1 MLEILIGRSQNGAE
15 GRDKVGLGSI
25 RRPVIGLALGGGAA
39 RGFAH
44 IGIVRTL
51 IAHGIVPNVVVG
63 TSIGAV
69 VGGAYA
75 AGHLDTLE
83 EWARSLQPRNILG
96 YLDIRLNGSGL
107 IGGDKLAAQLEAAIG
122 PTLIEDLPLKF
133 ATVATE
139 VRTGHEIWLTHGRM
153 VEAMR
158 ASYALPGIFSPVL
171 VGDRWLVDG
180 AMVNPVPVSAAR
192 ALGAEIV
199 IAANL
204 SSDVFTHSTT
214 IYSHG
219 APPVAPEVVAEPPP
233 PPKRGF
239 GKLFSAERTM
249 KREFFGG
256 GGRPGISSVMVDA
269 FNIMQD
275 RITRARLAG
284 DPPDL
289 LISPRVGQIGW
300 FDFHRASDLIAFGA
314 RAAERAIDSI
324 QEAIHILAPAGRPGP
339 EADSKPGP
347 VADAEAVNRLAP
359 PRSGGLDVVAQ
370 RFLLHLVFADP
381 PLDDVADRD
390 QADNPFVLD
399 HRQMPEFAQRHHFHD
414 RGDRIG
420 RPATDDLARHHR
432 ADRLVEHASA
442 AIAEHADDVALR
454 QDAFDAAFAHHQ
466 YGADFPLPQNLDRS
480 RKLCARLD
488 ALDVM
493 SFGIEDCTYRH
504 CRLPEAD
511 RALER
516 ARSLFP

>member
-1 MLEILIGRSQNGAE
+1 MLAVHSGGAKPQAVVCVAGGSLVLDGWMGRGQNGSDDR
-15 GRDKVGLGSI
+15 GKVGLGSI

-83 EWARSLQPRNILG
+83 EWARSLQRRNILG

-122 PTLIEDLPLKF
+122 QILIEELPLKF

-153 VEAMR
+153 VDAIR

-180 AMVNPVPVSAAR
+180 ALVNPVPVSAAR
-192 ALGAEIV
+192 AFGAEIV

-214 IYSHG
+214 ISSPG
-219 APPVAPEVVAEPPP
+219 APADAPEPVIEPA

-239 GKLFSAERTM
+239 GRLFSAERTM

-256 GGRPGISSVMVDA
+256 SGRPGISSVMVDA

-300 FDFHRASDLIAFGA
+300 FDFHRADDLIAHGA
-314 RAAERAIDSI
+314 RAPERAIDSI
-324 QEAIHILAPAGRPGP
+324 QEAIQVLAPAPSGP
-339 EADSKPGP
+339 SG
-347 VADAEAVNRLAP
+347 AV
-359 PRSGGLDVVAQ
+359 
-370 RFLLHLVFADP
+370 
-381 PLDDVADRD
+381 
-390 QADNPFVLD
+390 
-399 HRQMPEFAQRHHFHD
+399 EK
-414 RGDRIG
+414 
-420 RPATDDLARHHR
+420 
-432 ADRLVEHASA
+432 
-442 AIAEHADDVALR
+442 
-454 QDAFDAAFAHHQ
+454 
-466 YGADFPLPQNLDRS
+466 LP
-480 RKLCARLD
+480 
-488 ALDVM
+488 
-493 SFGIEDCTYRH
+493 
-504 CRLPEAD
+504 
-511 RALER
+511 
-516 ARSLFP
+516 

>member
-1 MLEILIGRSQNGAE
+1 MLDNWMGRGQKGSD

-51 IAHGIVPNVVVG
+51 VAHGIVPNVVVG

-107 IGGDKLAAQLEAAIG
+107 IGGAKLAAQLEAAMG
-122 PTLIEDLPLKF
+122 QTLIEDLPVKF

-153 VEAMR
+153 VDAMR

-180 AMVNPVPVSAAR
+180 ALVNPVPVSAAR

-204 SSDVFTHSTT
+204 SSDVFTHS
-214 IYSHG
+214 HHDLF
-219 APPVAPEVVAEPPP
+219 PRPVGRRLGVGRRSREPE
-233 PPKRGF
+233 PPKRGL
-239 GKLFSAERTM
+239 GKFFSAERTM
-249 KREFFGG
+249 KREFFGS
-256 GGRPGISSVMVDA
+256 GGRPGISTVMVDA

-300 FDFHRASDLIAFGA
+300 FDFHRADDLIAHGV
-314 RAAERAIDSI
+314 RAAERAIEFDPGSDPHPG
-324 QEAIHILAPAGRPGP
+324 AAAPG
-339 EADSKPGP
+339 
-347 VADAEAVNRLAP
+347 DAEKAVEKAKANQGIAA
-359 PRSGGLDVVAQ
+359 GTV
-370 RFLLHLVFADP
+370 
-381 PLDDVADRD
+381 
-390 QADNPFVLD
+390 
-399 HRQMPEFAQRHHFHD
+399 
-414 RGDRIG
+414 
-420 RPATDDLARHHR
+420 RP
-432 ADRLVEHASA
+432 S
-442 AIAEHADDVALR
+442 
-454 QDAFDAAFAHHQ
+454 
-466 YGADFPLPQNLDRS
+466 
-480 RKLCARLD
+480 
-488 ALDVM
+488 
-493 SFGIEDCTYRH
+493 
-504 CRLPEAD
+504 
-511 RALER
+511 
-516 ARSLFP
+516 

>member
-1 MLEILIGRSQNGAE
+1 VLDSLIGRGQNDP
-15 GRDKVGLGSI
+15 GRTKVGLGSV

-75 AGHLDTLE
+75 AGHLDKLE
-83 EWARSLQPRNILG
+83 EWARSLQPRNIFG

-107 IGGDKLAAQLEAAIG
+107 IGGDKLAAQLESAMG
-122 PTLIEDLPLKF
+122 QTLIEDLPLKF

-153 VEAMR
+153 VDAMR

-180 AMVNPVPVSAAR
+180 ALVNPVPVSAAR
-192 ALGAEIV
+192 AFGAEIV

-204 SSDVFTHSTT
+204 SSDVFAHSTT
-214 IYSHG
+214 VYSHG
-219 APPVAPEVVAEPPP
+219 PSAEVTVAASPEAAPEPVPA
-233 PPKRGF
+233 KRGF
-239 GKLFSAERTM
+239 GKFFSPERAM

-256 GGRPGISSVMVDA
+256 GGRPGISTVMVDA

-300 FDFHRASDLIAFGA
+300 FDFHRADDLIAHGA
-314 RAAERAIDSI
+314 RAAERAIESI
-324 QEAIHILAPAGRPGP
+324 QEAIHILAPGAAGQPKAAGEPG
-339 EADSKPGP
+339 K
-347 VADAEAVNRLAP
+347 
-359 PRSGGLDVVAQ
+359 
-370 RFLLHLVFADP
+370 
-381 PLDDVADRD
+381 
-390 QADNPFVLD
+390 
-399 HRQMPEFAQRHHFHD
+399 
-414 RGDRIG
+414 
-420 RPATDDLARHHR
+420 T
-432 ADRLVEHASA
+432 
-442 AIAEHADDVALR
+442 
-454 QDAFDAAFAHHQ
+454 
-466 YGADFPLPQNLDRS
+466 
-480 RKLCARLD
+480 
-488 ALDVM
+488 
-493 SFGIEDCTYRH
+493 
-504 CRLPEAD
+504 
-511 RALER
+511 
-516 ARSLFP
+516 

>member
-1 MLEILIGRSQNGAE
+1 VLEILTGRSQSGSE
-15 GRDKVGLGSI
+15 GKDKVGLGSI

-44 IGIVRTL
+44 IGIIRTL
-51 IAHGIVPNVVVG
+51 VAHGIIPDVIVG

-69 VGGAYA
+69 VGGAHA
-75 AGHLDTLE
+75 VGQLDRLE
-83 EWARSLQPRNILG
+83 EWARSLQPRNIFG

-107 IGGDKLAAQLEAAIG
+107 IGGAKLAAQLETAIG
-122 PTLIEDLPLKF
+122 PTLIEDMPIKF

-153 VEAMR
+153 VDAIR

-180 AMVNPVPVSAAR
+180 ALVNPVPVSAAR

-219 APPVAPEVVAEPPP
+219 APADAPEQVIEPL

-289 LISPRVGQIGW
+289 LITPRVGQIGW
-300 FDFHRASDLIAFGA
+300 FDFHRAGDLISFGA
-314 RAAERAIDSI
+314 RAAERAIESI
-324 QEAIHILAPAGRPGP
+324 QEAIQILAPGTPIPNATL
-339 EADSKPGP
+339 EK
-347 VADAEAVNRLAP
+347 AP
-359 PRSGGLDVVAQ
+359 QSQLESIRRS
-370 RFLLHLVFADP
+370 
-381 PLDDVADRD
+381 
-390 QADNPFVLD
+390 
-399 HRQMPEFAQRHHFHD
+399 
-414 RGDRIG
+414 
-420 RPATDDLARHHR
+420 
-432 ADRLVEHASA
+432 
-442 AIAEHADDVALR
+442 
-454 QDAFDAAFAHHQ
+454 
-466 YGADFPLPQNLDRS
+466 
-480 RKLCARLD
+480 
-488 ALDVM
+488 
-493 SFGIEDCTYRH
+493 
-504 CRLPEAD
+504 
-511 RALER
+511 
-516 ARSLFP
+516 

>member
-1 MLEILIGRSQNGAE
+1 VLDSLIGRGQNGSN

-39 RGFAH
+39 RGLAH

-51 IAHGIVPNVVVG
+51 VAHGIVPNVVVG

-83 EWARSLQPRNILG
+83 EWARRLQPRNILG

-122 PTLIEDLPLKF
+122 PTLIEDLPVKF

-180 AMVNPVPVSAAR
+180 ALVNPVPVSAAR
-192 ALGAEIV
+192 AFGAEIV

-204 SSDVFTHSTT
+204 SSDIFAHGTT

-219 APPVAPEVVAEPPP
+219 PSADVTVAVAPETMIEPAA
-233 PPKRGF
+233 PKRGF
-239 GKLFSAERTM
+239 GRLFSAERTV
-249 KREFFGG
+249 KREFFGSAT
-256 GGRPGISSVMVDA
+256 RPGISSVMVDA

-289 LISPRVGQIGW
+289 LISPRVGEIGW
-300 FDFHRASDLIAFGA
+300 FDFHRADDLIAHGT

-324 QEAIHILAPAGRPGP
+324 QEAIHILAPAPSEP
-339 EADSKPGP
+339 
-347 VADAEAVNRLAP
+347 
-359 PRSGGLDVVAQ
+359 
-370 RFLLHLVFADP
+370 
-381 PLDDVADRD
+381 
-390 QADNPFVLD
+390 
-399 HRQMPEFAQRHHFHD
+399 
-414 RGDRIG
+414 
-420 RPATDDLARHHR
+420 T
-432 ADRLVEHASA
+432 A
-442 AIAEHADDVALR
+442 AIEKM
-454 QDAFDAAFAHHQ
+454 
-466 YGADFPLPQNLDRS
+466 P
-480 RKLCARLD
+480 
-488 ALDVM
+488 
-493 SFGIEDCTYRH
+493 
-504 CRLPEAD
+504 
-511 RALER
+511 
-516 ARSLFP
+516 

>member
-1 MLEILIGRSQNGAE
+1 MLDILIGRGRNGADNE
-15 GRDKVGLGSI
+15 EKVGLGSI

-75 AGHLDTLE
+75 TGHLDRLE
-83 EWARSLQPRNILG
+83 DWARSLQPRNILS

-107 IGGDKLAAQLEAAIG
+107 IGGTKLAAELEAAMG
-122 PTLIEDLPLKF
+122 PSLIEELPVKF

-139 VRTGHEIWLTHGRM
+139 VRTGHEIWLTHGRI
-153 VEAMR
+153 VDALR
-158 ASYALPGIFSPVL
+158 ASYALPGIFAPVL

-180 AMVNPVPVSAAR
+180 ALVNPVPVSAAR
-192 ALGAEIV
+192 AFGAEIV

-204 SSDVFTHSTT
+204 SSDVFAHSTT

-219 APPVAPEVVAEPPP
+219 PTAGVTVVATPEVMDPA

-239 GKLFSAERTM
+239 GKFFSAERTV

-256 GGRPGISSVMVDA
+256 AGRPGISTIMVDA

-300 FDFHRASDLIAFGA
+300 FDFHRADELIAHGA
-314 RAAERAIDSI
+314 RAAERAIESI
-324 QEAIHILAPAGRPGP
+324 QEAIGILVPPSTESGVPA
-339 EADSKPGP
+339 DK
-347 VADAEAVNRLAP
+347 
-359 PRSGGLDVVAQ
+359 
-370 RFLLHLVFADP
+370 
-381 PLDDVADRD
+381 
-390 QADNPFVLD
+390 
-399 HRQMPEFAQRHHFHD
+399 
-414 RGDRIG
+414 
-420 RPATDDLARHHR
+420 
-432 ADRLVEHASA
+432 SA
-442 AIAEHADDVALR
+442 KE
-454 QDAFDAAFAHHQ
+454 
-466 YGADFPLPQNLDRS
+466 
-480 RKLCARLD
+480 
-488 ALDVM
+488 
-493 SFGIEDCTYRH
+493 
-504 CRLPEAD
+504 
-511 RALER
+511 
-516 ARSLFP
+516 